1 MQCEGTGDE
10 QGHAVFCSDT
20 HIFSKTSRKCAA
32 PCYTLAHHGGSNSED
47 SYSSISVD
55 MKMLYSKTENVQQHV
70 EISMMM
76 MMTTTMCVQHCIIQA
91 HSMYVCV
98 RACVCVRAVC
108 GVCQCGV
115 CVHACVCMC
124 ACVCMKVHK
133 FPRITYYTSCMLQDV
148 RMCSHVHACLSVCL
162 SVCPSASDSPER
174 SAQHSA
180 LRFQRECVQYKRATE
195 TAEGAGGIPHLT
207 SPAREH
213 ANP

>member
-10 QGHAVFCSDT
+10 QGHAIFCSDT

-76 MMTTTMCVQHCIIQA
+76 TTMMCVQHCIIQA

-98 RACVCVRAVC
+98 CVHVVYVSVVCVYMHV
-108 GVCQCGV
+108 
-115 CVHACVCMC
+115 C
-124 ACVCMKVHK
+124 ACV
-133 FPRITYYTSCMLQDV
+133 
-148 RMCSHVHACLSVCL
+148 HVCA
-162 SVCPSASDSPER
+162 
-174 SAQHSA
+174 
-180 LRFQRECVQYKRATE
+180 
-195 TAEGAGGIPHLT
+195 
-207 SPAREH
+207 
-213 ANP
+213 